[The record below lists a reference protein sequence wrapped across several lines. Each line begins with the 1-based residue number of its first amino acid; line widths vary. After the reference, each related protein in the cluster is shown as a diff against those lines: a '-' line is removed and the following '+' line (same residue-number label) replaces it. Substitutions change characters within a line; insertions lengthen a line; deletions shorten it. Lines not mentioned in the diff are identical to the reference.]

1 MREQLKNENQI
12 RQLSKRDKKAFYSI
26 YDSYSGAIYGVIL
39 RMCRNESLAQDLLQE
54 TFIKIWQK
62 ADSYDA
68 TKGKFY
74 TWAYRIAKNT
84 TLNALRK
91 QDVLIQSEDLSVYTN
106 STEKESLPDYAELSG
121 AIKKLEPHHQEAIS
135 LVYFRGFTHREAYVE
150 MGVPLGTFKSYIRQ
164 ALNILRENYKNEL
177 IVFWFC
183 LEILM

>member
-1 MREQLKNENQI
+1 MARYPEDEELISRLSNKDKNA
-12 RQLSKRDKKAFYSI
+12 LYAI
-26 YDSYSGAIYGVIL
+26 YDKYSGALYGVIL
-39 RMCRNESLAQDLLQE
+39 RMCRNEAIAQDLLQE

-62 ADSYDA
+62 IDNYDA

-91 QDVLIQSEDLSVYTN
+91 PELLIQSEDLSVYTN
-106 STEKESLPDYAELSG
+106 KTQEEKTPDYAELSG

-135 LVYFRGFTHREAYVE
+135 LVYFRGYTHREAYVQ

-164 ALNILRENYKNEL
+164 ALNLLRESYNKEL
-177 IVFWFC
+177 VIFWFC
-183 LEILM
+183 IEILA